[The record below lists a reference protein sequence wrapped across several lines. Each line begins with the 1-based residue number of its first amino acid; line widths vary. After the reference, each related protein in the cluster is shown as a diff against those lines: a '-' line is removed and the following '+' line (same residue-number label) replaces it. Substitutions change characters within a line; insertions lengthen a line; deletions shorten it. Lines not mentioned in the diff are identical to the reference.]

1 MDSKCRFEFKIS
13 ATNATVGQ
21 LCATA
26 FYNDIYRMY
35 ASKMVIYQHLL
46 LLTILLLF
54 FHNSLQA
61 QGLCQFQ
68 EFTPGYVYSLP
79 FLSGLVLFALGAA
92 INQQSDAILRS
103 LRRVPGEYKIPRGGM
118 FEYVSGAHY
127 FGELLEW
134 LGFALALNA
143 FSMQGVAFF
152 VYTASNL
159 IPRAVSHHAWYQTK
173 FKDAYPKER
182 KAVIPFLW

>member
-1 MDSKCRFEFKIS
+1 LYSPF
-13 ATNATVGQ
+13 
-21 LCATA
+21 
-26 FYNDIYRMY
+26 
-35 ASKMVIYQHLL
+35 H
-46 LLTILLLF
+46 ILFLS
-54 FHNSLQA
+54 SLQA

-68 EFTPGYVYSLP
+68 EFEPDYIYSLP
-79 FLSGLVLFALGAA
+79 FISGLVLFALGVA
-92 INQQSDAILRS
+92 INQKSDSTLRS

-134 LGFALALNA
+134 LGFALAVNT

-159 IPRAVSHHAWYQTK
+159 IPRAVSHHVWYRTQ
-173 FKDAYPKER
+173 FKDAYPNER